1 MKIKNPLVGLSL
13 TTGLLIGVH
22 FLHAQETTTSVQN
35 NMSDTQVELRAIEAL
50 PPIPFAQLSESDL
63 TGTFYSAQHSPVSPQ
78 PWPPLPTDIGQLSV
92 WSLGTNS
99 QGNGVFLLD
108 DLAVNYKLSSAASFQ
123 ISGNMQPMD
132 GSGDLPSQANTN
144 FTLRVQGPNIVL
156 RWTSVTNRIYLLE
169 QRPTLTANTQ
179 WSELTNY
186 YLAAMNTNVTT
197 FVHSNIV
204 QTQPVNF
211 YRLIDVTPLARNDF
225 FAVNQSSSGNSL
237 DVLQNDYSPN
247 DDLLYIANVTLPQH
261 GSITNSVNG
270 STILYT
276 PASGFYGTDSFTYN
290 VTSGY
295 SDISSNATV
304 TVFVNKSGNTPPT
317 ANDLIFTLQTNV
329 YSVTFNALTNATGNT
344 PVLYAVNQ
352 PSMGSVSNDASGNI
366 TYARN
371 PNLFGDDAFTYILT
385 DANGGYTVGNVRIEQ
400 QDTSGDGLS
409 EQWDLRYGFNPT
421 VDNSMADPAAD
432 GLPNLAKFVL
442 GLDPTRADNV
452 LNFSSVTNGTT
463 VSGFVQLPIY
473 GLSSAI
479 QTPPITLYVNGLPA
493 ENSSLLQGP
502 DGVWLMNWD
511 TTFLTNGNYQIQLA
525 CPVAP
530 TSSPDSIA
538 NVMGT
543 PITVQ
548 VSNPITMDKLTS
560 QFSSFLYIYGTLAN
574 SNDTYDVYLYDDYGN
589 LLVYSTGLSAPN
601 GQIAIGWD
609 LTDGQGH
616 QISFGNIQAVFLS
629 PSAGR
634 FWQHDFR

>member
-1 MKIKNPLVGLSL
+1 
-13 TTGLLIGVH
+13 
-22 FLHAQETTTSVQN
+22 
-35 NMSDTQVELRAIEAL
+35 
-50 PPIPFAQLSESDL
+50 
-63 TGTFYSAQHSPVSPQ
+63 
-78 PWPPLPTDIGQLSV
+78 
-92 WSLGTNS
+92 
-99 QGNGVFLLD
+99 
-108 DLAVNYKLSSAASFQ
+108 
-123 ISGNMQPMD
+123 
-132 GSGDLPSQANTN
+132 
-144 FTLRVQGPNIVL
+144 
-156 RWTSVTNRIYLLE
+156 
-169 QRPTLTANTQ
+169 
-179 WSELTNY
+179 
-186 YLAAMNTNVTT
+186 
-197 FVHSNIV
+197 
-204 QTQPVNF
+204 
-211 YRLIDVTPLARNDF
+211 
-225 FAVNQSSSGNSL
+225 
-237 DVLQNDYSPN
+237 
-247 DDLLYIANVTLPQH
+247 
-261 GSITNSVNG
+261 
-270 STILYT
+270 
-276 PASGFYGTDSFTYN
+276 
-290 VTSGY
+290 
-295 SDISSNATV
+295 
-304 TVFVNKSGNTPPT
+304 
-317 ANDLIFTLQTNV
+317 
-329 YSVTFNALTNATGNT
+329 
-344 PVLYAVNQ
+344 
-352 PSMGSVSNDASGNI
+352 MGSVSNDASGNI

-560 QFSSFLYIYGTLAN
+560 QSSSFLYIYGTLAN